1 MLMVHMKLPT
11 VEFVLCWH
19 ACDKNMLRIRRSTD
33 KAPHR
38 GLVVIQWREGHLL
51 PTWVWKKKKLA
62 NISTEC
68 SSCHQGESIIPASSF
83 TLALMTTGAFNWNV
97 GRLFSKL
104 KLVTDNLLVIY
115 AAANWEA
122 TESCDSNCNHWW
134 WKVKLIALH
143 TWGRQASVK

>member
-1 MLMVHMKLPT
+1 MLMVHMKLLT

-38 GLVVIQWREGHLL
+38 GLVVIQWREGHLS
-51 PTWVWKKKKLA
+51 PTWVRKKKLA

-68 SSCHQGESIIPASSF
+68 SSRHQGESIIAVSSF
-83 TLALMTTGAFNWNV
+83 TFALMTTGAFNWNV

-104 KLVTDNLLVIY
+104 KLVTDNLLFIY

-122 TESCDSNCNHWW
+122 TESCDSNCNHWGW
-134 WKVKLIALH
+134 RWSWLCFQS
-143 TWGRQASVK
+143 WGRQASVK